1 MEEIIGYF
9 FAVIF
14 GIYAVIQIGIWL
26 WTAPKEFVRLLRL
39 GPNPKLT
46 FVFIG
51 MGVSVASL
59 LLLQFA
65 EVWFMEYPHAYFIA
79 VGASAGFAGIMFQIF
94 RKSKYPTVSYFF
106 IIIFKILLVIVP
118 TIFISIITDNLV
130 WGLTYFFIM
139 LLITFHSV
147 YRIRT
152 KPSNYSGTSVNGI
165 PSQTF
170 SSGQVIKY
178 LASSIFQAA
187 MGYFVSMGLSELIG

>member
-1 MEEIIGYF
+1 MEDFIGYF
-9 FAVIF
+9 FLAMF
-14 GIYAVIQIGIWL
+14 GIYATIQLAMWI
-26 WTAPKEFVRLLRL
+26 WTAPKEFVRLLRH

-51 MGVSVASL
+51 MGISVTSL
-59 LLLQFA
+59 LFLQYI
-65 EVWFMEYPHAYFIA
+65 EVFFTEEPLAYFIA

-106 IIIFKILLVIVP
+106 IIIFKILLVVVP
-118 TIFISIITDNLV
+118 TIFISIATENVV

-152 KPSNYSGTSVNGI
+152 KPSHL
-165 PSQTF
+165 
-170 SSGQVIKY
+170 SGQIMNGNHTMNISSTQVAIY
-178 LASSIFQAA
+178 LAGSIFQAA
-187 MGYFVSMGLSELIG
+187 MGYFVSMGLSQFFS